1 MMCRFHAV
9 YDKLNQAFDNM
20 PYDEF
25 GFSVEVKEQVMFHFS
40 LY

>member
-1 MMCRFHAV
+1 MMCIFHAI

-20 PYDEF
+20 PYDEL
-25 GFSVEVKEQVMFHFS
+25 GVSVEVKEQVMFHFS